1 MRNLISVLADGSVV
15 RTMNEANASGQKY
28 TVDFE
33 DVTVEVAAP
42 LLPLQAARRVK
53 ASR

>member
-1 MRNLISVLADGSVV
+1 MRNLIYVLADGTVV

-33 DVTVEVAAP
+33 DVTVEKSAP
-42 LLPLQAARRVK
+42 LLPIQEARRI
-53 ASR
+53 RI

>member
-1 MRNLISVLADGSVV
+1 MRNLIYVLADGTVV

-33 DVTVEVAAP
+33 DVTAEKSAP
-42 LLPLQAARRVK
+42 LLPIQEARRI
-53 ASR
+53 RI